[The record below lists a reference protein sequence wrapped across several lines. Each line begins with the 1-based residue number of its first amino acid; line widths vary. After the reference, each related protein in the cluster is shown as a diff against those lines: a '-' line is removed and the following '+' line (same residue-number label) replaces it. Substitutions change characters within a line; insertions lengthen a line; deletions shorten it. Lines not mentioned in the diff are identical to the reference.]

1 MQFEKQEKFDNRLK
15 ERERKN
21 DEWPTETLKEP

>member
-21 DEWPTETLKEP
+21 DESPTETLKEP

>member
-21 DEWPTETLKEP
+21 EWPTETLKEP